1 MQVENRKAES
11 EICMTQSSIV
21 FFTFGGMKTIIESN
35 LNEAKEV
42 LADFASQPENIASI
56 ERSARI
62 LLESIAR
69 GGKIISCGNGGSMTD
84 AMHFAEELSGVFR
97 EKRPALPAIS
107 ISDPSHITCAAN
119 DYGFESVF
127 SRFVEGVG
135 QKGDVLLA
143 ISTSGNSMNIVKA
156 VEAAKEKGM
165 KVVGLTGKTGG
176 LLAGMVDSEI
186 RVKGRAHSDRIQ
198 EVHIKILHI
207 LVLLI
212 EQGI

>member
-1 MQVENRKAES
+1 MNGGKFD
-11 EICMTQSSIV
+11 CV
-21 FFTFGGMKTIIESN
+21 FYFWGMKTIIEAN

-42 LADFASQPENIASI
+42 LDDFVSLPENITSI
-56 ERSARI
+56 EKSARMLI
-62 LLESIAR
+62 ESITK

-107 ISDPSHITCAAN
+107 ISDPSHITCTAN

-127 SRFVEGVG
+127 SRFVEGLG
-135 QKGDVLLA
+135 QTNDVLLA

-186 RVKGRAHSDRIQ
+186 RVKGRVHSDRIQ
-198 EVHIKILHI
+198 EVHIKVLHI